1 MTAVTVTVPVVGH
14 KPEGME
20 DAEAYARA
28 ATNLRGNYQVG
39 GSNMRAAVAL
49 LLDRVCIALDSNP
62 GASDSDVNEGSVV
75 REFIRQRH
83 EYVVAARNSNGS
95 DADYFRWQGHMEAR
109 RQLAQQ
115 LGLPYEFEV
124 RP

>member
-1 MTAVTVTVPVVGH
+1 MTITVPEIGY
-14 KPEGME
+14 KPEGMA
-20 DAEAYARA
+20 DAEGYARA

-49 LLDRVCIALDSNP
+49 LLDRVCIALDSKS
-62 GASDSDVNEGSVV
+62 GAPTSDVDEASAV
-75 REFIRQRH
+75 RKFIRERH
-83 EYVVAARNSNGS
+83 EYVLAASASNGS

-109 RQLAQQ
+109 RQLAQK